1 MMKKMFLDRLRV
13 RLSHLSKEEQD
24 ERIAFY
30 SEMIDDRIED
40 GLTEE
45 EAVKAITSIDDITKE
60 VINDVEV
67 VNSTSK
73 SKINKNVIKE
83 KVTEFVQN
91 KKSVGT
97 ILLIVLGFPVWFPLL
112 VSIIAVL
119 FSIYVVGWAVI
130 ISLWAVVIAL
140 GASFIGGTI
149 LGIIYLFQGASAMLL
164 GLSIACGGLTIFS
177 FFGLKELT
185 KLYCVFTKKIISW
198 IRREK

>member
-45 EAVKAITSIDDITKE
+45 EAVKAITSVDEITKE
-60 VINDVEV
+60 VIIDFEGM
-67 VNSTSK
+67 NS
-73 SKINKNVIKE
+73 KNTIKE
-83 KVTEFVQN
+83 KVTALVKD
-91 KKSVGT
+91 KKNTGN

-112 VSIIAVL
+112 VLL
-119 FSIYVVGWAVI
+119 FALALSLYVVGCAVI
-130 ISLWAVVIAL
+130 ISLWAVVVAL

-164 GLSIACGGLTIFS
+164 GLSIACGGLAIFS

>member
-40 GLTEE
+40 GVTEE
-45 EAVKAITSIDDITKE
+45 EAVKAITSVDEITKE
-60 VINDVEV
+60 VIIDFEGM
-67 VNSTSK
+67 NS
-73 SKINKNVIKE
+73 KNTIKE
-83 KVTEFVQN
+83 KVTALVKD
-91 KKSVGT
+91 KKNTGN

-112 VSIIAVL
+112 VLL
-119 FSIYVVGWAVI
+119 FALALSLYVVGCAVI
-130 ISLWAVVIAL
+130 ISLWAVVVAL

-164 GLSIACGGLTIFS
+164 GLSIACGGLAIFS

>member
-1 MMKKMFLDRLRV
+1 MMKKMFLDRLRN
-13 RLSHLSKEEQD
+13 RLSHLPKEEQD

-45 EAVKAITSIDDITKE
+45 EAVKTITSIDEITKE
-60 VINDVEV
+60 VITDIEV
-67 VNSTSK
+67 VDLKDN
-73 SKINKNVIKE
+73 INKKRIQEKITKFVKDKKKTSNV
-83 KVTEFVQN
+83 
-91 KKSVGT
+91 
-97 ILLIVLGFPVWFPLL
+97 LLIVLGFPVWFPLL
-112 VSIIAVL
+112 ISLIVIL
-119 FSIYVVGWAVI
+119 FSLYVVGWAI
-130 ISLWAVVIAL
+130 IVSLWSVVVAL
-140 GASFIGGTI
+140 GVSFIGGTI

-164 GLSIACGGLTIFS
+164 GLSIACGGLAIFS